1 MENTMLGIKS
11 AIASPFFGMF
21 LTMFSFWLGKRIGQ
35 RVNSPLANPFLI
47 AIVLV
52 IAFLQITGISLA
64 DYQRGADVMSLMLI
78 PATAILGVSIYHRRK
93 LLCANALPI
102 LAGCFTGAVVSIVS
116 TYSLCKWFGIHET
129 FTTSLMPKSVTTP
142 IAMELS
148 QNLGGLVSLTVAAVV
163 ITGIAGAALAPWLIK
178 IMKVKNPIAIG
189 VAFGAASHVVGTAK
203 AIELGETEGAT
214 SGIAI
219 GITGLITVGLF
230 LLFL

>member
-1 MENTMLGIKS
+1 MGNISLGIES
-11 AIASPFFGMF
+11 AIASPFFGML
-21 LTMFSFWLGKRIGQ
+21 LTLFSFWLGKHIGQ
-35 RVNSPLANPFLI
+35 RVKSPMANPFLI

-52 IAFLQITGISLA
+52 IAFLQISGISPD
-64 DYQRGADVMSLMLI
+64 DYQRGADVLSLMLI

-93 LLCANALPI
+93 LLRANALPI

-116 TYSLCKWFGIHET
+116 TFYLCRWFGINEI

-178 IMKVKNPIAIG
+178 TMKIENPIAIG

-219 GITGLITVGLF
+219 TGLITVGLF